1 MDGRCSDECKF
12 AAVPTGGSVS
22 SGYVFAMNEDLL
34 LLQSESNLMIL
45 AMLDARL
52 VAPHHVCY
60 FISVQ
65 TSHHRQIPMAHLL
78 NIHIDSCCICKQLHL
93 STIVFVSAGNC
104 INISAHSPGRAAV
117 TNLHL
122 SW

>member
-1 MDGRCSDECKF
+1 MDGRSSDECKF
-12 AAVPTGGSVS
+12 AAVYGWLCFFWFC
-22 SGYVFAMNEDLL
+22 FAMNEYR

>member
-1 MDGRCSDECKF
+1 MDGRSSDECKF
-12 AAVPTGGSVS
+12 AAMSTGGSVS
-22 SGYVFAMNEDLL
+22 FGSVSFGFV
-34 LLQSESNLMIL
+34 
-45 AMLDARL
+45 MLDARL

-104 INISAHSPGRAAV
+104 INISAHLPGRAAV

>member
-1 MDGRCSDECKF
+1 MQIC
-12 AAVPTGGSVS
+12 
-22 SGYVFAMNEDLL
+22 GYVYGWLCFFWFCFAMNEYR

-65 TSHHRQIPMAHLL
+65 LRIIGKFLWHTY
-78 NIHIDSCCICKQLHL
+78 
-93 STIVFVSAGNC
+93 
-104 INISAHSPGRAAV
+104 
-117 TNLHL
+117 
-122 SW
+122 